1 MKIAFAC
8 DHKGFILK
16 EAIISHIRELGHTVV
31 DCGTDSAERVDYPI
45 YGEKAGRLVAS
56 GECDLGVL
64 VCGTGVG
71 ISLAANR
78 VKGIRAVCCSDPYT
92 AQLSR
97 NHNNSNILSIGA
109 MVVGE
114 GLALKI
120 VDAYLDAQFMGGR
133 HAERLK
139 MIDEIETRN

>member
-16 EAIISHIRELGHTVV
+16 EAIVSHIRELGHTVV
-31 DCGTDSAERVDYPI
+31 DCGTDSTARVDYPV
-45 YGEKAGRLVAS
+45 YGEKAARLVAS
-56 GECDLGVL
+56 GECDLGIL
-64 VCGTGVG
+64 VCGTGIG

-78 VKGIRAVCCSDPYT
+78 VKGIRAICCSDPYT
-92 AQLSR
+92 AQLGR
-97 NHNNSNILSIGA
+97 NHNNSNMLAIGA

-139 MIDEIETRN
+139 MIEAINPD